1 MRNRHVI
8 RVVLSGQTPMGTR
21 ESFWTTVS
29 ASADDC
35 AAGRHVEQAM
45 FRAGVRGLE
54 APWEVIEVSTVSAL
68 AA

>member
-1 MRNRHVI
+1 
-8 RVVLSGQTPMGTR
+8 MGTR
-21 ESFWTTVS
+21 EQFWTTVS

-54 APWEVIEVSTVSAL
+54 APWEVVEVCAVAAL

>member
-21 ESFWTTVS
+21 ESFRTTVS

-35 AAGRHVEQAM
+35 ATGRHIEQAI

-54 APWEVIEVSTVSAL
+54 APWEVVEVFTIAAL